1 MRFTAA
7 ASRFDRMLPLSF
19 LLFMPVFIDK
29 RLDISI
35 LFPFQTKKEF
45 FLKKLF
51 FLLISRKQALYITI
65 LSKPA

>member
-35 LFPFQTKKEF
+35 LFPFQTKKTLFSKKIEF
-45 FLKKLF
+45 
-51 FLLISRKQALYITI
+51 I
-65 LSKPA
+65 